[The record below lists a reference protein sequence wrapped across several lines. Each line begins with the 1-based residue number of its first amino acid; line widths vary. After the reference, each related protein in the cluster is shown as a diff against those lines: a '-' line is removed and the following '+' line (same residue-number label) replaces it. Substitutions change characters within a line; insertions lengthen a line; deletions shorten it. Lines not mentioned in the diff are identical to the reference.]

1 MKTIKV
7 TGEGTAKLR
16 PDLAI
21 GSLDFAAAYATKEA
35 CTKRAKY
42 DLISVYKTLESC
54 GLDPET
60 LKTKSFNI
68 SPFKEDY
75 KDPKTG
81 ETKRR
86 LVGYKYYQTLEFS
99 FENNNELIT
108 KVMDTCSTLKM
119 DSDLKLHFTFSD
131 KKKGTEMAL
140 KDAINDAY
148 HKANFICENTNQTL
162 GEIVNILYGAE
173 SECYGMSRMD
183 GFYECGCDL
192 GGAEILELNPNDIKF
207 EDRVVVVFE
216 IK

>member
-16 PDLAI
+16 PDLAV
-21 GSLDFAAAYATKEA
+21 GSLYFAAVYATKEA
-35 CTKRAKY
+35 CTERAKY
-42 DLISVYKTLESC
+42 DLVSVYQTLESC
-54 GLDPET
+54 GLDPKT
-60 LKTKSFNI
+60 LKTESFYI

-86 LVGYKYYQTLEFS
+86 LVGYKYSQRLLFS

-119 DSDLKLHFTFSD
+119 DSDLSLHFSFSD
-131 KKKGTEMAL
+131 EKKGTELAL

-148 HKANFICENTNQTL
+148 HKASFICENTNQTL
-162 GEIVNILYGAE
+162 GEVVNIFYGAE
-173 SECYGMSRMD
+173 SEHYGMSSMRGYD
-183 GFYECGCDL
+183 GYDCGAL
-192 GGAEILELNPNDIKF
+192 GGKTLELNPDDVRF
-207 EDRVVVVFE
+207 EDRVIIEFE